1 MGSKSFAPSGPPPRD
16 DETVLFLFIAFAILI
31 VLLLVLVLISCQTWM
46 LWKMAKAVV
55 EQDTQITR
63 RGGGHG
69 GSAYGS
75 SGGKR
80 SSVRGSVRSVYAED
94 EERKLM
100 SGGSS
105 GAGAGTVEG
114 KRRTGGWGQG
124 GWI

>member
-1 MGSKSFAPSGPPPRD
+1 
-16 DETVLFLFIAFAILI
+16 
-31 VLLLVLVLISCQTWM
+31 
-46 LWKMAKAVV
+46 MAKAVV
-55 EQDTQITR
+55 EQDTQIAR

-75 SGGKR
+75 SGRKR
-80 SSVRGSVRSVYAED
+80 SSIRGSVRSVYAED

-105 GAGAGTVEG
+105 GGAGAGAEG
-114 KRRTGGWGQG
+114 KRRTGVWGQG

>member
-1 MGSKSFAPSGPPPRD
+1 
-16 DETVLFLFIAFAILI
+16 
-31 VLLLVLVLISCQTWM
+31 
-46 LWKMAKAVV
+46 MAKAVV

>member
-1 MGSKSFAPSGPPPRD
+1 
-16 DETVLFLFIAFAILI
+16 
-31 VLLLVLVLISCQTWM
+31 
-46 LWKMAKAVV
+46 MAKAVV

-80 SSVRGSVRSVYAED
+80 SSVRGSVRSIYAED

-100 SGGSS
+100 SGGSGQG
-105 GAGAGTVEG
+105 GAEG
-114 KRRTGGWGQG
+114 KRRTGVWGQG
-124 GWI
+124 AWI